1 MEVQPPKSPGLVVP
15 PRPSRTRANGAGAEP
30 LGRPLTARSVL
41 VSALLGEDPPAL
53 PVAHLVA
60 LAGLFDITP
69 NRARVALSRMVTS
82 GEAVNDGRGLYRLHG
97 RLAERRLR
105 QEASLRAE
113 MSPWDGSWTM
123 AIVTAPAS
131 AAEHRAARRRRLV
144 SARLAEQRAGVWIRP
159 ANLADTRALANDPD
173 LVLWTAVPEGDPA
186 ELVAN
191 LWDLEGWAS
200 RARQLGDFLAARPT
214 TGPHDLAPGFELSA
228 AVLRHLQAD
237 PLLPDEMTPE
247 HWPGWALRSTYAR
260 WDAEY
265 REVLRTWGRSVR
277 PT

>member
-1 MEVQPPKSPGLVVP
+1 MEAQPPESDGVVVP
-15 PRPSRTRANGAGAEP
+15 PLPIHTRANSARVEP

-69 NRARVALSRMVTS
+69 NRARVALSRMVAS
-82 GEAVNDGRGLYRLHG
+82 GEAVNDGHGHYRLHG
-97 RLAERRLR
+97 RMAERRLR
-105 QEASLRAE
+105 QEASVRAE

-131 AAEHRAARRRRLV
+131 PAEHRAARRRRLI
-144 SARLAEQRAGVWIRP
+144 SARLAELREGVWIRP
-159 ANLADTRALANDPD
+159 ANLADTRALVDDPD
-173 LVLWTAVPEGDPA
+173 LAMWTAVPEGDPV

-200 RARQLGDFLAARPT
+200 RARQLGDYLATRPT
-214 TGPHDLAPGFELSA
+214 AGPHDLAAGFELSA

-237 PLLPDEMTPE
+237 PLLPDEMTPDL
-247 HWPGWALRSTYAR
+247 WPGRALRSTYAL